1 MAWATDLCRS
11 TGLPAWYSP
20 PEIYRLIPDGSLRR
34 GLVLRDNN
42 IMPLQ
47 GVGEG
52 ERAVLIVEDSEN
64 SATTLEIA
72 FFGIPD
78 LSVLLA
84 SSAVEAVRI
93 LNGAAD
99 VRVIVTDLNMPRMDG
114 FELIRRVRG
123 DQRRSETPI
132 IVVSADTDPTVPS
145 RIAELGVNAFFAKPF
160 SPAEVRRK
168 LEQLLNG
175 TTTTP

>member
-1 MAWATDLCRS
+1 M
-11 TGLPAWYSP
+11 
-20 PEIYRLIPDGSLRR
+20 
-34 GLVLRDNN
+34 RDNN
-42 IMPLQ
+42 RVPLR

-72 FFGIPD
+72 FLAIPG
-78 LSVLLA
+78 LAVLLA

-93 LNGAAD
+93 LNRGGANVQA
-99 VRVIVTDLNMPRMDG
+99 IVTDLNMPRMDG

-123 DQRRSETPI
+123 DRRLAATPI
-132 IVVSADTDPTVPS
+132 IVVSADTDPTTPGRV
-145 RIAELGVNAFFAKPF
+145 AELGVDAFFAKPF
-160 SPAEVRRK
+160 SPAAVRRR